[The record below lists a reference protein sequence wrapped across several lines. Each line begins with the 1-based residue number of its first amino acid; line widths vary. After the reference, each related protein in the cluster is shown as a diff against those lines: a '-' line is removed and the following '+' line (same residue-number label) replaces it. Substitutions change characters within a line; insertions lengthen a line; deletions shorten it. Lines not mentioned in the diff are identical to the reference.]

1 MELAFICIGIFV
13 TYFIIVVR
21 QYKKTTYYRDTKLPY
36 LVVRYD
42 VGRLGEYL
50 TYKYLK
56 KYV

>member
-42 VGRLGEYL
+42 VGRLG
-50 TYKYLK
+50 
-56 KYV
+56 